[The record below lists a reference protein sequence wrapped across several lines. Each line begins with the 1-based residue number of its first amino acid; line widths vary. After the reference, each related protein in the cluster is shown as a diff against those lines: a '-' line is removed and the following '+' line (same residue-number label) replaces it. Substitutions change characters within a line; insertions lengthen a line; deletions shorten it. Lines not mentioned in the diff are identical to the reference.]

1 MGFKCL
7 AVIAL
12 TLSLAVPALASSVAV
27 HDPSVV
33 LVYKDASG
41 NSYPENDANKTRTK
55 YYYLFGT
62 MLGGA
67 YSTDLINWTAFTPKF
82 TLNGSVSTNYLSIFK
97 DEATYAEHTGSS
109 SDVQGNLWAP
119 DIVYNKSLK
128 KWCLYFSLAG
138 NDWKSS
144 IILLTADKI
153 EGPYA
158 KAGVVVYGGMDAATS
173 GSAANTDYK
182 KVTGSSTV
190 DTRYYF
196 NWVNKTFGTGWDGG
210 YGVSAIDPNVF
221 YDQSGNLWLLYGSWS
236 GGLFMLKLDAST
248 GLRDY
253 SYSYGTAPVW
263 SGTAFASALKK
274 DPYMGI
280 HVGGGYYV
288 SGEGSYIEYMKD
300 ASGNG
305 YYYMFVSYGF
315 YSPIGG
321 YTMRVFRSK
330 DVTGPYT
337 DVSGDAALFSGYAL
351 NYWQNTTYGFPII
364 QNYRWSFWADDHGE
378 VADGHNSLLTDDD
391 GRYYLVYHRKYNN
404 GTAWHNVEVHELA
417 FNKNGWINA
426 LPFEH
431 RVGYGLPEKAVSLDE
446 IAGHYKMILHN
457 PIGTSDADSAD
468 KLAVNTEQD
477 LYLNADGSLTGTYT
491 GTWTY
496 DYSNGSHFLSLTT
509 GSGNF
514 EGVVAEQLE
523 NDISKKTITFSA
535 MNAAGTRAL
544 WGYRVPKTLNLNTTT
559 YGTGALVIGNSDY
572 STAWNDTANFL
583 KVTVPDSFYVEYK
596 FMNYNQGD
604 ANYHNWVLAFVNG
617 GKWWYLRSDKYSVD
631 TLAGTSIGYTGT
643 WGDDWDAFISL
654 FKNKEVTLRAFRS
667 GTTINVFAYAED
679 SLVYRVAAKA
689 TPTGSYT
696 IYLGAD
702 AGYLDMSKVSYGT
715 MNSRSITG
723 VIDDGGVYTSAFNA
737 VYSPTTAAPAG
748 NFKMHF
754 EFMNYGNGTGADVWD
769 NFVVRAT
776 SGATTM
782 LLRADGY
789 AMEAFGSV
797 AFTKDWDEAD
807 FASIMR
813 NAHVDMNIA
822 RSNDTITYTGVIT
835 AESGKSYNYKAVNA
849 GAPTGA
855 MSFGFTVEQ
864 AAVDLLRVDALY
876 SKGEETTT
884 RIANVAKAAPANLQV
899 YMRGN
904 LLCVTAETRGTLW
917 VYRPNGSL
925 ARTLDYRAGENIYGG
940 FAPGVY
946 FAGSKRLVVRGQ

>member
-1 MGFKCL
+1 MGFRCL
-7 AVIAL
+7 ATIV
-12 TLSLAVPALASSVAV
+12 LSLSLFVPAIASSVAV

-41 NSYPENDANKTRTK
+41 NSYPENDAGKTRAK

-82 TLNGSVSTNYLSIFK
+82 SLNGAVSTDYLSIFK
-97 DEATYAEHTGSS
+97 DEATYAGHSGSS

-119 DIVYNKSLK
+119 DIIYNKSMK
-128 KWCLYFSLAG
+128 KWCLYFSLSG
-138 NDWKSS
+138 DDWKSS
-144 IILLTADKI
+144 IILLTSDRI
-153 EGPYA
+153 EGPYTKVGA
-158 KAGVVVYGGMDAATS
+158 VVYGGMDAATS
-173 GSAANTDYK
+173 GSAANADYR
-182 KVTGSSTV
+182 KVTGSASV

-196 NWVNKTFGTGWDGG
+196 NWVTKKFGTGWDGG

-221 YDQSGNLWLLYGSWS
+221 YDQSGVLWLLYGSWS

-263 SGTAFASALKK
+263 AGTAFASALQK

-280 HVGGGYYV
+280 HIGGGYYV

-300 ASGNG
+300 ASGTG
-305 YYYMFVSYGF
+305 YYYLFVSYGF
-315 YSPIGG
+315 YSPTGG
-321 YTMRVFRSK
+321 YSMRVFRSK
-330 DVTGPYT
+330 DVTGPYA
-337 DVSGDAALFSGYAL
+337 DVSGDPALFSGYAL

-364 QNYRWSFWADDHGE
+364 QNYRWSFWAADHGE

-391 GRYYLVYHRKYNN
+391 GRYYLVYHRKCNN

-431 RVGYGLPEKAVSLDE
+431 RVGYGLPDTAIRLDD
-446 IAGHYKMILHN
+446 IAGHYRMILHN
-457 PIGTSDADSAD
+457 PIGTADADSAA

-491 GTWTY
+491 GSWTY
-496 DYSNGSHFLSLTT
+496 SYSKGGHFLSLTT

-523 NDISKKTITFSA
+523 NDISKKTVTFSA

-544 WGYRVPKTLNLNTTT
+544 WGYRVPETLNLNTTA
-559 YGTGALVIGNSDY
+559 YGTGSLVIGKTDY
-572 STAWNDTANFL
+572 TTAWNDTADFL
-583 KVTVPDSFYVEYK
+583 KVTVPDSFCVEYR

-617 GKWWYLRSDKYSVD
+617 GKRWYLRSDKYSLD
-631 TLAGTSIGYTGT
+631 SLPGTSVGYAGT
-643 WGDDWDAFISL
+643 WGDDWDAFRAL
-654 FKNKEVTLRAFRS
+654 FKNKEVTVRAFRS
-667 GTTINVFAYAED
+667 GTTINVFAFAGD
-679 SLVYRVAAKA
+679 SLVYRVAAKS
-689 TPTGSYT
+689 TPAGSYT
-696 IYLGAD
+696 VYLGAD
-702 AGYLDMSKVSYGT
+702 AGYLDMKKVSYG
-715 MNSRSITG
+715 SVSPRSITG
-723 VIDDGGVYTSAFNA
+723 AIDDGGVYTSAFNT
-737 VYSPTTAAPAG
+737 VYSPVTAAPAG
-748 NFKMHF
+748 NFKLHF
-754 EFMNYGNGTGADVWD
+754 EFMNYGNGTGADIWD
-769 NFVVRAT
+769 NFIIRAT
-776 SGATTM
+776 SGSNTM

-789 AMEAFGSV
+789 AMDASGSV
-797 AFTKDWDEAD
+797 SFTKDWEDGN

-813 NAHVDMNIA
+813 NAHVDMDIA
-822 RSNDTITYTGVIT
+822 RSGDTVTYAATIT
-835 AESGKSYNYKAVNA
+835 AESGKAYSYKAVNT

-864 AAVDLLRVDALY
+864 SAVDLLRAESVY
-876 SKGEETTT
+876 SKGGDSPT
-884 RIANVAKAAPANLQV
+884 RVANAAKMHPADLQV
-899 YMRGN
+899 RQRGGQ
-904 LLCVTAETRGTLW
+904 LCVNAMASGTLR
-917 VYRPNGSL
+917 VYRPDGSL
-925 ARTLDYRAGENIYGG
+925 ARSLNYHAGENIYGG
-940 FAPGVY
+940 FAAGVY
-946 FAGSKRLVVRGQ
+946 LVAGKTLLLK